1 MKEIKENII
10 SWIRKQI
17 KDSKKNG
24 VVLGLSGG
32 LDSSVVAVLCRLAL
46 GKEKVLSLIL
56 PCESQK
62 KDIEDA
68 KSLAKKFDIRTKLVD
83 LTEIYNQLIKILPKA
98 NLLTYAN
105 LKARLR
111 MIILYY
117 FANKLNYLV
126 CGTSNKSELMTGY
139 FTKFGDGASDILP
152 IGGLLKTEVR
162 KLAEELNIPD
172 FIIKKVPTAGLWEG
186 QTDEKELGINYEEL
200 DKILNALENKRRIKI
215 EREKIE
221 KVKKMIKNSEHKR
234 KGMVILKIKNG
245 GK

>member
-1 MKEIKENII
+1 MKEIKKNII

-32 LDSSVVAVLCRLAL
+32 LDSSVTAVLCRMAL
-46 GKEKVLSLIL
+46 GKEKVLALIL

-68 KSLAKKFDIRTKLVD
+68 KNLAKRFAIKTKLID

-98 NLLTYAN
+98 NRLTYAN

-111 MIILYY
+111 MIVLYY

-126 CGTSNKSELMTGY
+126 CGTSNESELMTGY

-172 FIIKKVPTAGLWEG
+172 FIIKKVPSAGLWEG
-186 QTDEKELGINYEEL
+186 QTDEKELGISYEEL
-200 DKILNALENKRRIKI
+200 DKILNGLENKRRINI

-221 KVKKMIKNSEHKR
+221 KVKKMMKNSEHKR
-234 KGMVILKIKNG
+234 KGMVILKIKRR
-245 GK
+245 